1 MIAMGVQ
8 RKVTGAHLQRLAVIY
23 VRQST
28 LAQVRFHRESTER
41 QYALADEAARL
52 GWERDRIVVVDSDLG
67 LSGRD
72 AQKREGFKELVGR
85 VCCGEVGAIFGLEVS
100 RLARSSADLQRLLE
114 LSALTDTLIVDADG
128 IYDLHDFNDRL
139 LLGLKGTMS
148 EAELHILAGRLQ
160 GAKRAAAE
168 RGELRFPLP
177 VGYVHDEDG
186 NTIIDP
192 DQEVQAA
199 IADLFSAF
207 ERTGSAYGVVGA
219 FKDRRFP
226 KRAYGGAWAG
236 ELRWGRLTHPRV
248 LGVLSNPCYAGT
260 YVFGRYRSRRL
271 VRPDGTITTKVT
283 ELPRA
288 EWPIVIQE
296 HHPGYISW
304 DQYLA
309 NEQRRR
315 GNDTRGGQR
324 PPREGAALCQ
334 GIMRCGSCG
343 GSISTRYQRE
353 SGYYECTHSR
363 ADHTAT
369 PGCRSVKTTVIDEL
383 IARRVLEAVAPGE
396 IALALAAAEEVM
408 DRRSRSTR
416 AVELRV
422 ERATYEAARAE
433 RAFHACEPENRLVA
447 RSLETR
453 WEQKL
458 RELAEAEAELA
469 EQTRPA
475 PDPSP
480 EQIEQLARDLPK
492 LWAAET
498 TSDKDRKRLLRALIA
513 DITIISQPEGRELR
527 VGIRWRSGASE
538 EHAVQ
543 RPLTRQEVIR
553 TPADAIE
560 LTRRL
565 AGEHTNAQIAE
576 QLNAAGLQT
585 GTGGAFAAGHVQ
597 WIRWRHKI
605 PYPASLAH
613 DGECTV
619 SQIAQRLGVSDATI
633 YDWITTGKLTARR
646 GPANRLYIPFGA
658 EVEQACRQRV
668 ANSVHL
674 PTETKIRAA
683 GGAV

>member
-1 MIAMGVQ
+1 
-8 RKVTGAHLQRLAVIY
+8 
-23 VRQST
+23 
-28 LAQVRFHRESTER
+28 
-41 QYALADEAARL
+41 
-52 GWERDRIVVVDSDLG
+52 VVVDRDLG
-67 LSGRD
+67 ISGRD
-72 AQKREGFKELVGR
+72 AQAREGFKELVGR

-160 GAKRAAAE
+160 GAKRAAAQ

-177 VGYVHDEDG
+177 VGYVHDDDG
-186 NTIIDP
+186 QTIIDP

-199 IADLFSAF
+199 IADLFGAF
-207 ERTGSAYGVVGA
+207 EQTGSAYGVVGA

-236 ELRWGRLTHPRV
+236 ELRWGALTHPRV
-248 LGVLSNPCYAGT
+248 LGVLANPCYAGA

-271 VRPDGTITTKVT
+271 VRPDGTITSKVV

-288 EWPIVIQE
+288 EWPVVIRD
-296 HHPGYISW
+296 HHRGYITW
-304 DQYLA
+304 EAYLA

-315 GNDTRGGQR
+315 ANDTRGGQR
-324 PPREGAALCQ
+324 PPREGRALCQ
-334 GIMRCGSCG
+334 GIVRCGACG
-343 GSISTRYQRE
+343 GSMSTLHRRE
-353 SGYYECTHSR
+353 GSYYECGHSR
-363 ADHTAT
+363 ADHINT
-369 PGCRSVKTTVIDEL
+369 PACRSVKSIVVDEL
-383 IARRVLEAVAPGE
+383 IARRVLEAVAPEE
-396 IALALAAAEEVM
+396 IALALAAADQVA
-408 DRRSRSTR
+408 DRHARASR

-422 ERATYEAARAE
+422 ERARYEAARAE

-458 RELAEAEAELA
+458 RELADAEAELA
-469 EQTRPA
+469 EQTTPA
-475 PDPSP
+475 SEPSR
-480 EQIEQLARDLPK
+480 EQIEALARDVPT
-492 LWAAET
+492 LWAAKT
-498 TSDKDRKRLLRALIA
+498 TSEKDRKRLLRTLVA
-513 DITIISQPEGRELR
+513 DITLTSKPDSRELR

-538 EHAVQ
+538 EHPVH
-543 RPLTRQEVIR
+543 RPKKRQEVIR
-553 TPADAIE
+553 TPAEAIE
-560 LTRRL
+560 LTRQL
-565 AGEHTNAQIAE
+565 APAHTNAQIAE
-576 QLNAAGLQT
+576 QLNAAGLRA
-585 GTGGAFAAGHVQ
+585 GTGVPFKSEHVQ

-605 PYPASLAH
+605 PYPTSWARN
-613 DGECTV
+613 GELTV
-619 SQIAQRLGVSDATI
+619 GQTAEQLGVSDGTI
-633 YDWITTGKLTARR
+633 YDWIRTGKLRGRR
-646 GPANRLYIPFGA
+646 GPGNRLYIPYGPA
-658 EVEQACRQRV
+658 VEQDCRQLV